1 VVFPDDDPPATP
13 STNGRRQ
20 PSGEMPPSLVAV
32 LFDPSAVEVAA
43 FIERRAYAA
52 GGGATP
58 LTDAVWQ
65 DGSVALSEREMAVL
79 DFERTWWTQDG
90 VKATLIRERFA
101 CSEDE
106 YYTTLN
112 ALLDRP
118 EALDHDP
125 LMVRRL
131 LRFRDRRR
139 RNRLD
144 DAANGAFTGEGG
156 LHA

>member
-1 VVFPDDDPPATP
+1 
-13 STNGRRQ
+13 
-20 PSGEMPPSLVAV
+20 
-32 LFDPSAVEVAA
+32 VEVAA
-43 FIERRAYAA
+43 FIGRRAYAA

-58 LTDAVWQ
+58 PTEPVWQ
-65 DGSVALSEREMAVL
+65 DGAVALSEREMAVL

-101 CSEDE
+101 CSEDD

-112 ALLDRP
+112 ELLDRP
-118 EALDHDP
+118 EALEHDP